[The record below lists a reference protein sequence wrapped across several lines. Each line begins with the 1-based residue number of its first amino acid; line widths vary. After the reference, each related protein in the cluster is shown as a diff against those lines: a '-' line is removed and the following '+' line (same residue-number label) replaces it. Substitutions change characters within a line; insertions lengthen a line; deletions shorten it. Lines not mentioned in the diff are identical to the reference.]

1 MTLID
6 DTETKQT
13 AWFTLFA
20 AAMTSIIASEYLWRP
35 LLGVG
40 LNPFAAAPV
49 LNDLQV
55 PFALLSSGILLV
67 ISLSSFLFCPRVL
80 VTSEGVQHFPMLI
93 YRRKDFR
100 WQDVSCWG
108 SKTTLER
115 DDSDSSVPVTRFYTT
130 LKGGDTIEP
139 LAFCTIQLASALETH
154 VGKRLDTG
162 PEP

>member
-1 MTLID
+1 MTLIA
-6 DTETKQT
+6 DTETRQT
-13 AWFTLFA
+13 AWVTLFA

-40 LNPFAAAPV
+40 LNPFADAPV
-49 LNDLQV
+49 LNDPQV
-55 PFALLSSGILLV
+55 PFTLLAAGILLA
-67 ISLSSFLFCPRVL
+67 ISLSSFLFCPSVL
-80 VTSEGVQHFPMLI
+80 VTSEGVKHFPMLI

-115 DDSDSSVPVTRFYTT
+115 DDSDNLVPITRCYVT

-139 LAFCTIQLASALETH
+139 LAFCTIHLASALETH
-154 VGKRLDTG
+154 VGTRLDTG